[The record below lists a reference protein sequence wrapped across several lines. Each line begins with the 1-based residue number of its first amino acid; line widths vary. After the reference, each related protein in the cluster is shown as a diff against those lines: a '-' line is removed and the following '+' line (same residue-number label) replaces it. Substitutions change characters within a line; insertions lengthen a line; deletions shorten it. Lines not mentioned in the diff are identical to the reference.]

1 MYSLK
6 RHDDYQVPE
15 SQQTNYTKKRQQ
27 MVLLEASIY
36 KLKMDFNTKIQELK
50 LRKKE
55 ILTRVEVL
63 YTRIGA
69 INEELATPEELIVP
83 QIDEAVEY
91 PQKFFEVN
99 DKDIDDF
106 KQVQQQRALDA
117 AKTGAKKATGSKKA
131 KEEKAAEEAK
141 QKAQVEEERKKRDA
155 AAAGGADGGGSD
167 AHPYKRTVI
176 ERKGRKPQDSP
187 CASEFDEVRRIEL
200 KFEREQLMNE
210 VNKLIDDFD
219 EEIREMQK
227 EKYRLESDLKNAEL
241 KLILLFEELILL
253 ESMEH
258 RDQDLMAAL
267 GQCKQRSDMISTS
280 IKEITTDLAKK
291 TKEIDDI
298 REK

>member
-1 MYSLK
+1 M
-6 RHDDYQVPE
+6 
-15 SQQTNYTKKRQQ
+15 
-27 MVLLEASIY
+27 
-36 KLKMDFNTKIQELK
+36 
-50 LRKKE
+50 
-55 ILTRVEVL
+55 
-63 YTRIGA
+63 
-69 INEELATPEELIVP
+69 
-83 QIDEAVEY
+83 
-91 PQKFFEVN
+91 
-99 DKDIDDF
+99 
-106 KQVQQQRALDA
+106 
-117 AKTGAKKATGSKKA
+117 
-131 KEEKAAEEAK
+131 
-141 QKAQVEEERKKRDA
+141 
-155 AAAGGADGGGSD
+155 
-167 AHPYKRTVI
+167 I